1 MSWVVYALLAPM
13 VFIVVNFID
22 KLIVEKEIRNPL
34 SMPPFVGIVAA
45 LSGLVLWVITGFPAL
60 ALSDMALVM
69 LAGALHGMAA
79 AFYYRALSLEET
91 SKIVILFQMQPV
103 VLLVLSF
110 VFLGETISLQQLI
123 GFVIILS
130 AAMAL
135 SVNRQAGVLR
145 PSAAMWYA
153 LAVVLLTSAASII
166 FKFVVEGSSFNKII
180 AYESWGL
187 ALGSLLV
194 YLVVPAVRQAFR
206 TTLQSASRRA
216 LGIVGLNECIF
227 IVAKLLSYSAI
238 SLGPVALVS
247 VLAGTQVFYG
257 ILIGWILTVLVPA
270 VYKESIGR
278 NSLLWKG
285 ALAVVLFVG
294 VGFINAGA

>member
-1 MSWVVYALLAPM
+1 MNWVVYALLAPM
-13 VFIVVNFID
+13 VFIIVNF
-22 KLIVEKEIRNPL
+22 KEIRNPL
-34 SMPPFVGIVAA
+34 SMPPFVGLVAA
-45 LSGLVLWVITGFPAL
+45 VSGLLLWIITGFPTL
-60 ALSDMALVM
+60 ELRDMALVL
-69 LAGALHGMAA
+69 LAGAMYGFAA

-91 SKIVILFQMQPV
+91 SKLVILFQLQPV

-110 VFLGETISLQQLI
+110 LLLGEKISPQQLI
-123 GFVIILS
+123 GFGIILS

-135 SVNRQAGVLR
+135 SVNRQAGTLR
-145 PSAAMWYA
+145 PSAAMWSA
-153 LAVVLLTSAASII
+153 VAVVLLTSAASIL

-187 ALGSLLV
+187 ALGSLLI
-194 YLVVPAVRQAFR
+194 YLIVPAVRRAFH
-206 TTLQSASRRA
+206 TTLRTASRRA

-238 SLGPVALVS
+238 ALGPVALVS

-257 ILIGWILTVLVPA
+257 ILIGWILTVLAPA
-270 VYKESIGR
+270 IYKESIGR
-278 NSLLWKG
+278 SSLLWKG

>member
-34 SMPPFVGIVAA
+34 SLPPFVGVVAA
-45 LSGLVLWVITGFPAL
+45 LSGIIMWIVTGFPVL
-60 ALSDMALVM
+60 ELRDMLLVM
-69 LAGALHGMAA
+69 SAGALHGAA
-79 AFYYRALSLEET
+79 ATFYYKALSLEET
-91 SKIVILFQMQPV
+91 SKLVILFQLQPV

-110 VFLGETISLQQLI
+110 LVLGEKISPQQLV

-130 AAMAL
+130 AAIAL
-135 SVNRQAGVLR
+135 SINRQAGKLR

-153 LAVVLLTSAASII
+153 VAVVCLTSAASII

-187 ALGSLLV
+187 AFGCLLV
-194 YLVVPAVRQAFR
+194 YLFVPGVRPAFHATLR
-206 TTLQSASRRA
+206 TASRRA
-216 LGIVGLNECIF
+216 IGILCLNEGIF
-227 IVAKLLSYSAI
+227 VIAKLLSYTAI
-238 SLGPVALVS
+238 TLGPVALVS

-257 ILIGWILTVLVPA
+257 ILIGWVLTVLAPA
-270 VYKESIGR
+270 IYKESISRG
-278 NSLLWKG
+278 SLLWKAAG
-285 ALAVVLFVG
+285 AVVLFIG
-294 VGFINAGA
+294 VGWINAGA